1 MTTHGAV
8 AATRRLAIEPLTIND
23 PSKRLLARLGFL
35 AVAEPS
41 RPVAS
46 FDPGDTAFVWRRPK
60 KGPPPG
66 PPSSGLRAPRG

>member
-46 FDPGDTAFVWRRPK
+46 FDPGDTAFAWRR
-60 KGPPPG
+60 
-66 PPSSGLRAPRG
+66 